1 VLAAR
6 RARSGW
12 EWPLKSTRRLA
23 GLLNP
28 LGIVRR
34 QVREPGDRRRWADV
48 LEAVQL
54 ADLQDKVAA

>member
-1 VLAAR
+1 
-6 RARSGW
+6 
-12 EWPLKSTRRLA
+12 
-23 GLLNP
+23 
-28 LGIVRR
+28 VRR